1 MEWGCSSSSPSSP
14 SCPVIPEAPTD
25 KPQVKHQPITAL
37 AWGKGSCR
45 AQRSGHQAKLTD
57 RHRQHRDKQEK
68 NFIYI
73 FQAAAQR
80 WPLPG
85 KKLQEQTR
93 GCGPPQPPVWHL
105 GPCRMLEGRGFSTEL
120 KENMARR
127 EGEGLGA
134 CRCGVWS
141 MKVHSTTILVE
152 KSVPRAGGMRGR
164 RASASTEGFGAL
176 KTSAQGL
183 SWGKPNRRP
192 RAGQHMGDGCCSA
205 DAQRLLALLSG
216 ESQNRAA
223 SD

>member
-1 MEWGCSSSSPSSP
+1 MATPWEEAAGANEG
-14 SCPVIPEAPTD
+14 VRAPT
-25 KPQVKHQPITAL
+25 A
-37 AWGKGSCR
+37 
-45 AQRSGHQAKLTD
+45 
-57 RHRQHRDKQEK
+57 
-68 NFIYI
+68 
-73 FQAAAQR
+73 
-80 WPLPG
+80 
-85 KKLQEQTR
+85 
-93 GCGPPQPPVWHL
+93 PVRHL

-120 KENMARR
+120 KENTARR

-141 MKVHSTTILVE
+141 MKVHGTTILVE

-164 RASASTEGFGAL
+164 RASASTEGFRAL

-216 ESQNRAA
+216 ESQSTAA